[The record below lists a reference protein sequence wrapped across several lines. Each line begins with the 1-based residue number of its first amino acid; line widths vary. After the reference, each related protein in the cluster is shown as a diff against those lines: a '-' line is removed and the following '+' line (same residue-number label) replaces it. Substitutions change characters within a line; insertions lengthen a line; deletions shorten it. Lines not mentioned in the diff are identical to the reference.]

1 MIPTPPSAELRIATP
16 PEDQS
21 ILMILLPFYYDSN
34 KPLILIGIIPLWLGA
49 YSLIYGEKLSIKEK
63 NTKQNDTN

>member
-1 MIPTPPSAELRIATP
+1 MTIKERLISIIAICLG
-16 PEDQS
+16 

-49 YSLIYGEKLSIKEK
+49 YSLIYGEKRSLKEE

>member
-1 MIPTPPSAELRIATP
+1 MTIKERLISIIAICLG
-16 PEDQS
+16 

-49 YSLIYGEKLSIKEK
+49 YFLIYSEKRSFKEE

>member
-1 MIPTPPSAELRIATP
+1 MTKKEKFISIIAFCIG
-16 PEDQS
+16 
-21 ILMILLPFYYDSN
+21 ILMILLPLYFDTN

>member
-1 MIPTPPSAELRIATP
+1 MTKKERLISIIAIC
-16 PEDQS
+16 S
-21 ILMILLPFYYDSN
+21 GILMVLLPFYYDSN

>member
-1 MIPTPPSAELRIATP
+1 MTKKERLISIIAIC
-16 PEDQS
+16 S
-21 ILMILLPFYYDSN
+21 GILMILLPFYYDYN

>member
-1 MIPTPPSAELRIATP
+1 MTIKERLISIIAICLG
-16 PEDQS
+16 

-49 YSLIYGEKLSIKEK
+49 YSLIYSEKQSFKEE

>member
-1 MIPTPPSAELRIATP
+1 MTIKERLISITAICLG
-16 PEDQS
+16 

-49 YSLIYGEKLSIKEK
+49 YSLIYIEKRSFKEE

>member
-1 MIPTPPSAELRIATP
+1 MTIKERLISIIAVCLGM
-16 PEDQS
+16 
-21 ILMILLPFYYDSN
+21 LMILLPFYYNSN